1 MLLSGALHI
10 LCMGDS
16 LTAGF
21 SRGGA
26 LYHPYTIA
34 LKDSLETA
42 FPNLNVST
50 DNQGVSGDQ
59 ATSPPGNMLPR
70 MEKCCQYKPEPI

>member
-1 MLLSGALHI
+1 MLLPNALHV
-10 LCMGDS
+10 LCFGDS

-34 LKDSLETA
+34 LESTLRKSFPSLNAT
-42 FPNLNVST
+42 T
-50 DNQGVSGDQ
+50 DNHGVSGDQ
-59 ATSPPGNMLPR
+59 ATSPPGSMLPR
-70 MEKCCQYKPEPI
+70 MEKLCT